1 MLKTRSLRTGLVAL
15 STCLMLAGAVS
26 DLSAQTSLP
35 PLSIRYVD
43 QILERGDLQVASA
56 LISPGAVLST
66 PEGKFHGPEGMAAF
80 AAGLAGSF
88 SGLDFR
94 IEGTHF
100 EDDNLQIEFTLTGT
114 QSGTYQGIPGRCAAI
129 EVPGTVLLD
138 LDEGM
143 VDDQWIDYDR
153 TEIIRQAD
161 RYNQLASSEG
171 ITCSQG
177 SSGDGMD
184 RVIRTQNGSD
194 EVLTLRPPSDLDVDQ
209 VSTSDPASPCFQ
221 DPNCAPSTASTAE
234 QDNVAVTNEQ
244 SVPVGDCIHGQ
255 ACLLP

>member
-15 STCLMLAGAVS
+15 STCLMLTGAVP

-66 PEGKFHGPEGMAAF
+66 PEGKFHGPKGMAAF
-80 AAGLAGSF
+80 TAGLAGSF

-153 TEIIRQAD
+153 AEIVRQAD
-161 RYNQLASSEG
+161 RFNQLASAEG
-171 ITCSQG
+171 ISCTAASQLMIDQG
-177 SSGDGMD
+177 ADSA
-184 RVIRTQNGSD
+184 T
-194 EVLTLRPPSDLDVDQ
+194 DL
-209 VSTSDPASPCFQ
+209 VSTNDPASPCFQ
-221 DPNCAPSTASTAE
+221 DANCAPAADESADQDNAIVTSE
-234 QDNVAVTNEQ
+234 QDAPD
-244 SVPVGDCIHGQ
+244 SDCIRGQ